1 MSGWSLEAAI
11 TMERRHILE
20 GEMRVFR
27 QEALIRKL
35 TLKGHVD
42 LAIRATEFLGRLR
55 EFVAVAKER
64 LLTLEQRRV
73 GPPDRN

>member
-20 GEMRVFR
+20 GEERVSR
-27 QEALIRKL
+27 QEALVRQLIGQ
-35 TLKGHVD
+35 GHGE
-42 LAIRATEFLGRLR
+42 LAIAATDLLGRQR

-64 LLTLEQRRV
+64 LRTLEQRRV
-73 GPPDRN
+73 GPPSRN

>member
-20 GEMRVFR
+20 GEMRVSR
-27 QEALIRKL
+27 QEALVQKL
-35 TLKGHVD
+35 ILQGHGE

-55 EFVAVAKER
+55 EFVAVAKES